1 LNPELSP
8 KAIREIREGT
18 CNPLGAPQVTTDLS
32 ENIILTSL
40 DDLHNWARLS
50 SLWPLLYGT
59 ACCFI
64 EFAALIGSRFDFD
77 RFGLVPRSS
86 PRQADLLIVA
96 GTVTMKMAPALVRL
110 DEQMPE
116 PKYVIAM
123 GACTITGGMFSADS
137 TTAVRGVDKLIPVDL
152 YLPGCPPRPEAIFD
166 AVIKLRKKV
175 GNESILERTKTEQTH
190 RYITTDHEMNLVFSE
205 NTGEYLNKTSANVI
219 PPSKKE
225 KITVEKDEIDLKMKD
240 YEDAISQS
248 SKQIDIKRLTEVVST
263 DLLKEKL
270 IIWLEENS
278 EVKEKTTKT
287 SKATKTTN
295 TSKAA
300 KTATKTTKT
309 IGTTGTTK
317 TRNKK
322 EKK

>member
-1 LNPELSP
+1 MTQPLSP
-8 KAIREIREGT
+8 KLIREIREEG

-110 DEQMPE
+110 YEQMPE

-175 GNESILERTKTEQTH
+175 GNESFEERSKMEQTH
-190 RYITTDHEMNLVFSE
+190 RYLTIEHDMKVVFSE
-205 NTGEYLNKTSANVI
+205 NTGEYL
-219 PPSKKE
+219 SKKSL
-225 KITVEKDEIDLKMKD
+225 KTITSSQKEEIKELTDNFDTENL
-240 YEDAISQS
+240 SN
-248 SKQIDIKRLTEVVST
+248 DIK
-263 DLLKEKL
+263 
-270 IIWLEENS
+270 N
-278 EVKEKTTKT
+278 
-287 SKATKTTN
+287 
-295 TSKAA
+295 
-300 KTATKTTKT
+300 
-309 IGTTGTTK
+309 
-317 TRNKK
+317 
-322 EKK
+322 

>member
-1 LNPELSP
+1 MPAMTTTSTNAAGAAAAGQSLSIN
-8 KAIREIREGT
+8 AVRDLREAS
-18 CNPLGAPQVTTDLS
+18 CSPVGAPKVTSELS
-32 ENIILTSL
+32 ENVILTTL

-110 DEQMPE
+110 YEQMPE

-175 GNESILERTKTEQTH
+175 GNEALAERGNLLPTH
-190 RYITTDHEMNLVFSE
+190 RYCTVPHQMKAVEPIIT
-205 NTGEYLNKTSANVI
+205 GAYLRAETQRKALAAAAGLPLAAPEAAPAQVANVSA
-219 PPSKKE
+219 P
-225 KITVEKDEIDLKMKD
+225 
-240 YEDAISQS
+240 A
-248 SKQIDIKRLTEVVST
+248 
-263 DLLKEKL
+263 
-270 IIWLEENS
+270 
-278 EVKEKTTKT
+278 
-287 SKATKTTN
+287 
-295 TSKAA
+295 
-300 KTATKTTKT
+300 
-309 IGTTGTTK
+309 
-317 TRNKK
+317 
-322 EKK
+322 

>member
-1 LNPELSP
+1 MNNSLSP
-8 KAIREIREGT
+8 KAIRELREET

-32 ENIILTSL
+32 ENIIMTSL

-110 DEQMPE
+110 YEQMPE

-175 GNESILERTKTEQTH
+175 ANESILERSKAEQTH
-190 RYITTDHEMNLVFSE
+190 RYLTVDHEMNLVFSE
-205 NTGEYLNKTSANVI
+205 NTGEYLNKKSEKSIESSSLSQIEEISENIYETNSLD
-219 PPSKKE
+219 KE
-225 KITVEKDEIDLKMKD
+225 
-240 YEDAISQS
+240 
-248 SKQIDIKRLTEVVST
+248 IK
-263 DLLKEKL
+263 
-270 IIWLEENS
+270 
-278 EVKEKTTKT
+278 
-287 SKATKTTN
+287 
-295 TSKAA
+295 
-300 KTATKTTKT
+300 
-309 IGTTGTTK
+309 
-317 TRNKK
+317 
-322 EKK
+322 

>member
-1 LNPELSP
+1 MTETTTPSITTPSITTPSITAVRDL
-8 KAIREIREGT
+8 REASCG
-18 CNPLGAPQVTTDLS
+18 PVGAPQVTTDLS
-32 ENIILTSL
+32 ENVILTSL

-64 EFAALIGSRFDFD
+64 EFAALLGARFDFD

-110 DEQMPE
+110 YEQMPE

-152 YLPGCPPRPEAIFD
+152 YMPGCPPRPEAIFD

-175 GNESILERTKTEQTH
+175 GDDSLAERRKHQQIH
-190 RYITTDHEMNLVFSE
+190 RYC
-205 NTGEYLNKTSANVI
+205 
-219 PPSKKE
+219 
-225 KITVEKDEIDLKMKD
+225 TVSHKMKRVAD
-240 YEDAISQS
+240 QVTGSYLRAETQ
-248 SKQIDIKRLTEVVST
+248 
-263 DLLKEKL
+263 
-270 IIWLEENS
+270 
-278 EVKEKTTKT
+278 
-287 SKATKTTN
+287 
-295 TSKAA
+295 KAA
-300 KTATKTTKT
+300 LAAAPAGQTLATDAAVLTPAP
-309 IGTTGTTK
+309 
-317 TRNKK
+317 
-322 EKK
+322 ESVEL

>member
-1 LNPELSP
+1 MSPASSATSGMAEALSLS
-8 KAIREIREGT
+8 ARREQRSAS
-18 CNPLGAPQVTTDLS
+18 CNPVAPPAVTSDLS
-32 ENIILTSL
+32 ENVILTTL

-110 DEQMPE
+110 YEQMPE

-175 GNESILERTKTEQTH
+175 GNESLAERGNLLPSH
-190 RYITTDHEMNLVFSE
+190 RYCTVPHQLKAVQPIVD
-205 NTGEYLNKTSANVI
+205 GRYLRAETQKAALAAAAELPVGA
-219 PPSKKE
+219 
-225 KITVEKDEIDLKMKD
+225 
-240 YEDAISQS
+240 AISA
-248 SKQIDIKRLTEVVST
+248 
-263 DLLKEKL
+263 
-270 IIWLEENS
+270 
-278 EVKEKTTKT
+278 TT
-287 SKATKTTN
+287 
-295 TSKAA
+295 
-300 KTATKTTKT
+300 TA
-309 IGTTGTTK
+309 
-317 TRNKK
+317 
-322 EKK
+322 

>member
-1 LNPELSP
+1 MSDSNPSIKATRELR
-8 KAIREIREGT
+8 AAT
-18 CNPLGAPQVTTDLS
+18 CNPLGTPQVTSELS

-110 DEQMPE
+110 YEQMPE

-175 GNESILERTKTEQTH
+175 GNESIVERGKFNQTH
-190 RYITTDHEMNLVFSE
+190 RYFTVSHNMKQIKPQITGS
-205 NTGEYLNKTSANVI
+205 YLNAKSQKAALQQSNLKEIEANQE
-219 PPSKKE
+219 SKMTPLENK
-225 KITVEKDEIDLKMKD
+225 
-240 YEDAISQS
+240 SS
-248 SKQIDIKRLTEVVST
+248 SK
-263 DLLKEKL
+263 
-270 IIWLEENS
+270 NS
-278 EVKEKTTKT
+278 
-287 SKATKTTN
+287 
-295 TSKAA
+295 
-300 KTATKTTKT
+300 
-309 IGTTGTTK
+309 
-317 TRNKK
+317 
-322 EKK
+322 

>member
-8 KAIREIREGT
+8 KAIREIRESS

-110 DEQMPE
+110 YEQMPE

-175 GNESILERTKTEQTH
+175 GNESILERTKSEQTH
-190 RYITTDHEMNLVFSE
+190 RYITSDHQMNLVFSK
-205 NTGEYLNKTSANVI
+205 NTGNYLNKTSTSTI
-219 PPSKKE
+219 TSSEKEKFTELPEISKKT
-225 KITVEKDEIDLKMKD
+225 KIIN
-240 YEDAISQS
+240 S
-248 SKQIDIKRLTEVVST
+248 
-263 DLLKEKL
+263 
-270 IIWLEENS
+270 EEN
-278 EVKEKTTKT
+278 
-287 SKATKTTN
+287 
-295 TSKAA
+295 
-300 KTATKTTKT
+300 
-309 IGTTGTTK
+309 
-317 TRNKK
+317 
-322 EKK
+322 

>member
-1 LNPELSP
+1 MNETLSIDAL
-8 KAIREIREGT
+8 KDLRAAN
-18 CNPLGAPQVTTDLS
+18 CNPIGAPTVTSELS
-32 ENIILTSL
+32 ENIILTTL
-40 DDLHNWARLS
+40 DDIHNWARLS

-110 DEQMPE
+110 YEQMPE

-175 GNESILERTKTEQTH
+175 GNEALVERGNLQQSH
-190 RYITTDHEMNLVFSE
+190 RYCTVSHQMKAVAPIVN
-205 NTGEYLNKTSANVI
+205 GQYLAAETQRQALAAASSLPMPAPAAAI
-219 PPSKKE
+219 PAP
-225 KITVEKDEIDLKMKD
+225 VE
-240 YEDAISQS
+240 A
-248 SKQIDIKRLTEVVST
+248 
-263 DLLKEKL
+263 
-270 IIWLEENS
+270 
-278 EVKEKTTKT
+278 
-287 SKATKTTN
+287 
-295 TSKAA
+295 
-300 KTATKTTKT
+300 
-309 IGTTGTTK
+309 
-317 TRNKK
+317 
-322 EKK
+322 

>member
-1 LNPELSP
+1 MNNSLSP

-110 DEQMPE
+110 YEQMPE

-123 GACTITGGMFSADS
+123 GACTITGGMFSSDS

-175 GNESILERTKTEQTH
+175 SNESVFERNRSEQTH
-190 RYITTDHEMNLVFSE
+190 RYFTIEHNMNLVFSE
-205 NTGEYLNKTSANVI
+205 NTGEYLKKQPAKTL
-219 PPSKKE
+219 
-225 KITVEKDEIDLKMKD
+225 D
-240 YEDAISQS
+240 S
-248 SKQIDIKRLTEVVST
+248 SKNKEVIDKI
-263 DLLKEKL
+263 
-270 IIWLEENS
+270 EENS
-278 EVKEKTTKT
+278 NESVF
-287 SKATKTTN
+287 N
-295 TSKAA
+295 QQD
-300 KTATKTTKT
+300 
-309 IGTTGTTK
+309 I
-317 TRNKK
+317 
-322 EKK
+322 

>member
-1 LNPELSP
+1 MNNSLSP
-8 KAIREIREGT
+8 KAIRELREET

-32 ENIILTSL
+32 ENIIMTSL

-110 DEQMPE
+110 YEQMPE

-175 GNESILERTKTEQTH
+175 ANESILERSKAEQTH
-190 RYITTDHEMNLVFSE
+190 RYLTVDHEMNLVFSE
-205 NTGEYLNKTSANVI
+205 NTGEYLNKKS
-219 PPSKKE
+219 E
-225 KITVEKDEIDLKMKD
+225 KSIKSSNLNQIEESGENLYETNSIDNEIK
-240 YEDAISQS
+240 
-248 SKQIDIKRLTEVVST
+248 
-263 DLLKEKL
+263 
-270 IIWLEENS
+270 
-278 EVKEKTTKT
+278 
-287 SKATKTTN
+287 
-295 TSKAA
+295 
-300 KTATKTTKT
+300 
-309 IGTTGTTK
+309 
-317 TRNKK
+317 
-322 EKK
+322 

>member
-1 LNPELSP
+1 MELNPLKKSP
-8 KAIREIREGT
+8 SAEAVRNLKEASCGPVGT
-18 CNPLGAPQVTTDLS
+18 PSVTNDLS

-40 DDLHNWARLS
+40 EDLHNWARLS

-110 DEQMPE
+110 YEQMPD

-175 GNESILERTKTEQTH
+175 ANESISERSKITQTH
-190 RYITTDHEMNLVFSE
+190 RYITIPHKMNRIEPKV
-205 NTGEYLNKTSANVI
+205 NGQYLNAKTQLIALN
-219 PPSKKE
+219 PSLSE
-225 KITVEKDEIDLKMKD
+225 EFD
-240 YEDAISQS
+240 QS
-248 SKQIDIKRLTEVVST
+248 
-263 DLLKEKL
+263 LKEVQK
-270 IIWLEENS
+270 ISEELSN
-278 EVKEKTTKT
+278 
-287 SKATKTTN
+287 N
-295 TSKAA
+295 
-300 KTATKTTKT
+300 
-309 IGTTGTTK
+309 
-317 TRNKK
+317 
-322 EKK
+322 